1 MNTTSIQTI
10 KNSLVESYKLIES
23 LEARLK
29 EINNNKPTMPWETKT
44 EVVATEKPQITEPT
58 NAIKSIVKQM
68 TPQTFN
74 DSPHYW
80 TRMKNH
86 GKHDRVIL
94 WKNGMITT
102 FGEDSSTTEPLA
114 VFKNRHCAILRL
126 RKSGWNVPTTIGG
139 CKGMLVATK

>member
-1 MNTTSIQTI
+1 MNTTTIQTI

-29 EINNNKPTMPWETKT
+29 DINDNKPTMPWETKT
-44 EVVATEKPQITEPT
+44 EVQPMITEPT

-74 DSPHYW
+74 DTPHYW
-80 TRMKNH
+80 TRMKNY

-94 WKNGMITT
+94 WKNGMVTT

-126 RKSGWNVPTTIGG
+126 RKSGWKVPTILGG
-139 CKGMLVATK
+139 YKGMLVATK